1 MSEVFF
7 IEHKNTQIEVDLG
20 TDDRIRLSLRDMD
33 LYLTPS
39 EASHIA
45 DMLTKI
51 FQWDDEEEKDFD
63 GFKVQDDDEEEWFD
77 PTRDIEDSP
86 HW

>member
-20 TDDRIRLSLRDMD
+20 EDDRIRLSLRDMD
-33 LYLTPS
+33 LYLSPS

-51 FQWDDEEEKDFD
+51 FQWDDDSEAETYEDED
-63 GFKVQDDDEEEWFD
+63 GFKGEGIAWASDEDE
-77 PTRDIEDSP
+77 PSP

>member
-1 MSEVFF
+1 MGEVFF

-20 TDDRIRLSLRDMD
+20 ADDRIRLSLRDID
-33 LYLTPS
+33 LYLTAS

-51 FQWDDEEEKDFD
+51 FQWGEEEEPYEED
-63 GFKVQDDDEEEWFD
+63 GFKGEGDRWSDDEDE
-77 PTRDIEDSP
+77 SP
-86 HW
+86 YW

>member
-20 TDDRIRLSLRDMD
+20 EDDRIRLSLRDMD
-33 LYLTPS
+33 LYLSPS

-51 FQWDDEEEKDFD
+51 FQWDDDSEAELYEDED
-63 GFKVQDDDEEEWFD
+63 GFKGEGIAWASDEDE
-77 PTRDIEDSP
+77 PSP